1 MRRVNEKWNYIFFM
15 SIIMCMGSFTIDWN
29 LSKSAYILVFL
40 PMYIKAK
47 FQYKAKTKPC
57 QISCQFVSSLF
68 SDKVLLGKVYH

>member
-15 SIIMCMGSFTIDWN
+15 SIIMCMVSFTIDWN

-47 FQYKAKTKPC
+47 FQYNA
-57 QISCQFVSSLF
+57 
-68 SDKVLLGKVYH
+68 